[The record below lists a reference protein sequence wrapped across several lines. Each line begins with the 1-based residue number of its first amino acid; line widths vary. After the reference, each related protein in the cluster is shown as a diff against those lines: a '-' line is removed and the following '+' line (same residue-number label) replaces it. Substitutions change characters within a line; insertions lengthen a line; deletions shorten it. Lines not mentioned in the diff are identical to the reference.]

1 MKNNATMERIQRL
14 LSGNIRQY
22 GMVLALF
29 VVIVLFQILTD
40 GILLMPRNVSNIIQ
54 ANAYVMIIATGMML
68 CILTGGNID
77 LSVGSVAGF
86 VGAIVATFLLPME
99 MHAGLAILISLLIG
113 LAIGAW
119 HGFWIAYVGIPPF
132 IATLSGM
139 LLFRGLTLAMLQ
151 GVSLGPLRGALLF
164 LASDFVPDDVIIP
177 VFGGLRLMTM
187 LIAVVLSVLY
197 VILQILA
204 RRKRQSYNFDVPHIG
219 LFLAQLVIVCGVIL
233 YFAFLLAQHRG
244 IPMVL
249 TIVAFLV
256 LVYSFITN
264 RTVFGRR
271 IYAFGG
277 NKMAARLS
285 GINTK
290 RLMFIVYTN
299 SGLLAAL
306 AGILFAGRLGSATP
320 KAGDGFEL
328 DAIAAC
334 FIGGASTTGGVGTI
348 VGAIIGGML
357 MGVLNNGMFILGVSI
372 DWQQA
377 VKGIVL
383 LLAVAFDVLS
393 KRNKTT

>member
-1 MKNNATMERIQRL
+1 MNKNATLERIQKL

-29 VVIVLFQILTD
+29 VVIILFQILTD
-40 GILLMPRNVSNIIQ
+40 GVLLMPRNVSNLIQ

-86 VGAIVATFLLPME
+86 IGAVAATFLLPMD
-99 MHAGLAILISLLIG
+99 MHAGLAISISLLIG

-119 HGFWIAYVGIPPF
+119 HGFWIAYIGIPPF

-139 LLFRGLTLAMLQ
+139 LIFRGLTLAMLQ
-151 GVSLGPLRGALLF
+151 GVTLGPLRGPILF
-164 LASDFVPDDVIIP
+164 FATDFIPDEIIIP
-177 VFGGLRLMTM
+177 IFGGLRMVT
-187 LIAVVLSVLY
+187 IVVAVLLSVLF
-197 VILQILA
+197 VVLQIIS
-204 RRKRQSYNFDVPHIG
+204 RKKRQSYDFDVPHIG
-219 LFLAQLVIVCGVIL
+219 LFLAQLVIVCAVIL
-233 YFAFLLAQHRG
+233 FFAFLLAQHRG

-277 NKMAARLS
+277 NKMAAKLS

-299 SGLLAAL
+299 MGLLAAL
-306 AGILFAGRLGSATP
+306 AGILFAGRLGSASP
-320 KAGDGFEL
+320 KAGEGFEL

-357 MGVLNNGMFILGVSI
+357 MGVLNNGMFIIGVPI
-372 DWQQA
+372 DWQQV
-377 VKGIVL
+377 VKGGVL

-393 KRNKTT
+393 RRNKAM